1 MNKPLKILIVDDENA
16 VLMSLEAHFE
26 DEGFE
31 VISAESAEDALK
43 QMSGKQVD
51 AAIID
56 LLLPG
61 MDGIE
66 LIRKLKE
73 KCPRIAYIIYTGSIG
88 YKIPEDIKGMKEV
101 SNTVFIKPIY
111 DLNKISDEVYRLV
124 KTI

>member
-1 MNKPLKILIVDDENA
+1 MNEPLKILIVDDENA

-31 VISAESAEDALK
+31 VISADSAESAIK

-61 MDGIE
+61 IDGIE
-66 LIRKLKE
+66 LIRRLKE
-73 KCPRIAYIIYTGSIG
+73 KF
-88 YKIPEDIKGMKEV
+88 PE
-101 SNTVFIKPIY
+101 
-111 DLNKISDEVYRLV
+111 RH
-124 KTI
+124 

>member
-1 MNKPLKILIVDDENA
+1 MNEPLKILIVDDENA

-31 VISAESAEDALK
+31 VISADSAESAIK

-61 MDGIE
+61 IDGIE
-66 LIRKLKE
+66 LIRRLKE
-73 KCPRIAYIIYTGSIG
+73 KFPRIAYIIYTGSIG
-88 YKIPEDIKGMKEV
+88 YKIPEDIRGMKEV
-101 SNTVFIKPIY
+101 SDTIFIKPVY

-124 KTI
+124 GTM